1 MKRFLLPFLAVGALV
16 LTAGCA
22 TKKDVSRQVTP
33 VMNKLDDLDDR
44 TAETT
49 RGIHDVDERA
59 QRGIRGVDGR
69 AAMAD
74 QKAMA
79 AGQQAGEAQAL
90 AANVNGGVR
99 DLGVRVANLDN
110 YHPVTE
116 TAVLFGFD
124 KAELTRKDK
133 EQLDELGRQIPSVK
147 GCIVA
152 IEGRTDSVGN
162 VEYNYQLSQRR
173 AAAVTQYLASEFN
186 VPAHKI
192 FIIGLGKDDPVENN
206 TSAHGRAENRRVDVR
221 LMSNNVEAQGL
232 DSQNSGQ
239 TRTPAPA
246 SSASANLP
254 R

>member
-1 MKRFLLPFLAVGALV
+1 
-16 LTAGCA
+16 
-22 TKKDVSRQVTP
+22 
-33 VMNKLDDLDDR
+33 
-44 TAETT
+44 
-49 RGIHDVDERA
+49 
-59 QRGIRGVDGR
+59 VDGR
-69 AAMAD
+69 AATAD
-74 QKAMA
+74 QKALA

-90 AANVNGGVR
+90 AGNVNSGVH

-116 TAVLFGFD
+116 TAVLFGFN

-162 VEYNYQLSQRR
+162 AEYNYQLSQRR

-192 FIIGLGKDDPVENN
+192 FIIGLGKDDPVDSNSS
-206 TSAHGRAENRRVDVR
+206 THGRAENRRVDVR
-221 LMSNNVEAQGL
+221 LMSNNVDGQSPDL
-232 DSQNSGQ
+232 QSSG
-239 TRTPAPA
+239 PARPTA
-246 SSASANLP
+246 SASANPP